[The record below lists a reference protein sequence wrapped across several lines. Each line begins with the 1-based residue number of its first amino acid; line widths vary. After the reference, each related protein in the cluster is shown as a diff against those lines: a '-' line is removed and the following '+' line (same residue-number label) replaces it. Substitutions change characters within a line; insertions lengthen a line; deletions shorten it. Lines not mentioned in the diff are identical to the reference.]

1 MAKENKGNLPGEV
14 TLANAAEKPSISDL
28 FEHNRNTIT
37 YILIGILVAVAGYLL
52 YHNMVLVPK
61 EKEAIEQMAQ
71 AQLQFERD
79 SFALALTNPAP
90 GFLGFVD
97 LAKEFSGT
105 KAGNLALYYAGI
117 SYLQVGQF
125 AAAIDY
131 LEDFSPAGDVTPAM
145 KAGAL
150 GDAYSETNDFDK
162 ALSQYSKAAS
172 KTNNALVAAYY
183 LKKLGMLSERQGDLK
198 AARDAYQTI
207 KDKYFDTPVAT
218 DIDKYLV
225 RVQG

>member
-105 KAGNLALYYAGI
+105 KAGNLDRHHTFPSSLVHTRGAQITQALQSTELA
-117 SYLQVGQF
+117 Q
-125 AAAIDY
+125 
-131 LEDFSPAGDVTPAM
+131 
-145 KAGAL
+145 
-150 GDAYSETNDFDK
+150 
-162 ALSQYSKAAS
+162 
-172 KTNNALVAAYY
+172 
-183 LKKLGMLSERQGDLK
+183 
-198 AARDAYQTI
+198 
-207 KDKYFDTPVAT
+207 
-218 DIDKYLV
+218 
-225 RVQG
+225 